1 MLWGCFKSASLVFT
15 MSLIINLGDIPS
27 EGQTI
32 DCEVLPSEVDLPSDD
47 GKIFGTLNCA
57 GQIFFP
63 DDRMAHFQGTLTGR
77 VARECVRC
85 LTIFEENLFLYCD
98 ADFCQPTPSAPSPD
112 SSKKMKKGSRRHIPP
127 IDEAQE
133 QDVDTYPITESQIDL
148 VPALRESLILATS
161 PYPLCQESCTG
172 LCQGCGA
179 NLNEGVC
186 GCSSSVTASSS
197 VVSETPSM
205 VSKNVP
211 KPSPRLV

>member
-1 MLWGCFKSASLVFT
+1 MP
-15 MSLIINLGDIPS
+15 LIINLVDIPS

-32 DCEVLPSEVDLPSDD
+32 DCKVLPSEIGLPSDD
-47 GKIFGTLNCA
+47 GKILGPLNCA
-57 GQIFFP
+57 GQVFLP

-85 LTIFEENLFLYCD
+85 LTIFEEDLFLYCE
-98 ADFCQPTPSAPSPD
+98 ADFCQSTPSALSPD
-112 SSKKMKKGSRRHIPP
+112 SSNKKMKKGSRRHIPP

-148 VPALRESLILATS
+148 LPALREDLILAA
-161 PYPLCQESCTG
+161 PPHPLCQESCAG
-172 LCQGCGA
+172 LCQVCGT

-186 GCSSSVTASSS
+186 GCCLPVKASSS

-205 VSKNVP
+205 VSKDVP
-211 KPSPRLV
+211 KHSPRLV

>member
-1 MLWGCFKSASLVFT
+1 MFT
-15 MSLIINLGDIPS
+15 MPLIINLVDIPS

-32 DCEVLPSEVDLPSDD
+32 DCEVLPSEIVLPSDD
-47 GKIFGTLNCA
+47 GRILGSLNCA
-57 GQIFFP
+57 GQVFLS
-63 DDRMAHFQGTLTGR
+63 DDRMARFQGTLTGR

-85 LTIFEENLFLYCD
+85 LTVFEEDLLLYCD
-98 ADFCQPTPSAPSPD
+98 AYFCQSTPSAPSPD

-148 VPALRESLILATS
+148 LPALREYLILAT
-161 PYPLCQESCTG
+161 PLHPLCQESCAG
-172 LCQGCGA
+172 LCQVCGA

-186 GCSSSVTASSS
+186 GCCSPVTASSS
-197 VVSETPSM
+197 VVSDTPSM
-205 VSKNVP
+205 ESKKAH